1 MLSVDSSADNGF
13 VVTENTE
20 LMGKKAA
27 AAAGGDL
34 TLTLSPTANGAGGYG
49 LAGGGELDLR
59 STSSLGVLPR
69 PTPRG
74 SSTSYSGYER
84 LPVQRH
90 QIQLISLLGPH
101 SSVLPRIHRRRL
113 LWRSGTHR
121 NGLSGCGAPKELAER
136 YSHRLLAVRFSKSVS
151 IKKNSKLLLAR
162 DRDLSMLKM
171 HKNAFHLQICPDNRH
186 RIIAPTDIPEGT
198 VSRRGKVGGGNRK
211 KQKETE
217 RERGRTCTYRNY
229 EKSAPMPHHMHR
241 I

>member
-1 MLSVDSSADNGF
+1 LVAVLSVDSSADNGF

-27 AAAGGDL
+27 AAAGGGDL
-34 TLTLSPTANGAGGYG
+34 TLTLSPAASGAGGYG

-113 LWRSGTHR
+113 LGRSGTHR
-121 NGLSGCGAPKELAER
+121 NRLSGCGAPKELAER
-136 YSHRLLAVRFSKSVS
+136 YSHKLLAVCISKSS
-151 IKKNSKLLLAR
+151 QFPSKNSKLLLAR

-171 HKNAFHLQICPDNRH
+171 HKNAFHPQICPDNRH

-211 KQKETE
+211 K
-217 RERGRTCTYRNY
+217 
-229 EKSAPMPHHMHR
+229 
-241 I
+241 